1 MVIYITLHL
10 GKKINKKVMTYN
22 SVDVDLDDILNQL
35 SGREL
40 QRLVDDLYDDGY
52 YQQKLENKLNVD
64 DDSSV
69 SINEQF
75 FRRELSKISD
85 NYLNLTNSEIQIIE
99 AIAKR
104 F

>member
-10 GKKINKKVMTYN
+10 GKKINKKVMTYI

>member
-1 MVIYITLHL
+1 VIYITLHL
-10 GKKINKKVMTYN
+10 GKKINKKVMTYI

-52 YQQKLENKLNVD
+52 YQQKLENELNVD

-99 AIAKR
+99 EIAKR

>member
-1 MVIYITLHL
+1 
-10 GKKINKKVMTYN
+10 MTYI

-35 SGREL
+35 SDREL

-75 FRRELSKISD
+75 FRRELSKIRD
-85 NYLNLTNSEIQIIE
+85 NYLNLTNEEIELIE
-99 AIAKR
+99 KIAKR

>member
-1 MVIYITLHL
+1 
-10 GKKINKKVMTYN
+10 MTYN